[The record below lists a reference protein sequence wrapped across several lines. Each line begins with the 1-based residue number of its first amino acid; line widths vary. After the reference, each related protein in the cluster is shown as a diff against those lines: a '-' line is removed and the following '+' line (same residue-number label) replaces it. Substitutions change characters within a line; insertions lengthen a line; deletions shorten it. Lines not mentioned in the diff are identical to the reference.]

1 MNFFEKI
8 GEYKPDHLIA
18 GTQLGFMTR
27 GIKLAAG
34 QGVLKRGTLLYD
46 KGDGTYAMFD
56 ASIEK
61 IVPNG
66 ILTDEVDTG
75 TSTSGSAV
83 AAEEY
88 ITGTFNVAAVIA
100 KSGTTVSDYT
110 EELRKLGIFL
120 KEVE

>member
-1 MNFFEKI
+1 MDLFEKI
-8 GEYKPDHLIA
+8 GECKPDNLIA
-18 GTQLGFMTR
+18 GTKFGFLTR

-56 ASIEK
+56 ASVEK
-61 IVPNG
+61 IVPSG
-66 ILTDEVDTG
+66 ILTDKVDTG
-75 TSTSGSAV
+75 ASTSGNAV
-83 AAEEY
+83 VAEEY
-88 ITGTFNVAAVIA
+88 ITGTFNLAAVTA
-100 KSGTTVSDYT
+100 ASGTTVANYT